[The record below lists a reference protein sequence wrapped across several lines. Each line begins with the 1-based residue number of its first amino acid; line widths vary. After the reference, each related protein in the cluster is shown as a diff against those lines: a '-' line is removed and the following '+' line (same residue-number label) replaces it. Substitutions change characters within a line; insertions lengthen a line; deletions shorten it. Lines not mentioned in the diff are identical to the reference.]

1 MSRLSVWSL
10 MASKMESGDTRLVGL
25 TTFSRSFMLIS
36 GNLMHSRIGLGS
48 CPWLCSVHLTT
59 ALNIVFSGAQNE
71 SLDINSLI
79 ELWKKT
85 KWIVTLM
92 SDFLEF
98 YYLYI
103 IRYWYTFT
111 WNFLICTFNF
121 SLSQFFLN
129 MYKLRLKTSDVK
141 KYLKETHLR

>member
-111 WNFLICTFNF
+111 WNFLICTGTFNF

-129 MYKLRLKTSDVK
+129 MFKLRLKTSDVK
-141 KYLKETHLR
+141 NI